1 MKLTRP
7 LALALA
13 LAPSAALAD
22 VATLWAEG
30 KAVTTGATG
39 LVADRWDGPFGY
51 GAAAGVEFIG
61 LDLFAEALM
70 FGPDQYQ
77 FTGNFGVD
85 LVSGDDV
92 RFGVGLYTGPI
103 VYVLAEP
110 SSVSGFNPSAS
121 ERAELERAGIPSDV
135 ISEIQTQYQRV
146 AKDEETAN
154 RTLFGWNAR
163 ARASVEYALL
173 PVLFLGVE
181 GSAGFH
187 YILSG
192 ETATAAAKNKLVQQT
207 QDKYSESVP
216 SSEGWDILRRAI
228 GADKKDNNEKT
239 GINWD
244 AGVFLKFEL

>member
-1 MKLTRP
+1 MKLTRT
-7 LALALA
+7 LALLLA
-13 LAPSAALAD
+13 SAPTTALAD
-22 VATLWAEG
+22 IATLWAGG

-39 LVADRWDGPFGY
+39 LVGDRWDGPFGY
-51 GAAAGVEFIG
+51 GAALGVEFIG

-92 RFGVGLYTGPI
+92 RLGVGLYTGPLL
-103 VYVLAEP
+103 YVLAEP
-110 SSVSGFNPSAS
+110 SSVSGFNPAAIPEETRSA
-121 ERAELERAGIPSDV
+121 LEMAGVSFSALDA
-135 ISEIQTQYQRV
+135 QYQEV
-146 AKDEETAN
+146 AKDEEKAN

-173 PVLFLGVE
+173 PVLYLGVE

-187 YILSG
+187 YMLSG

-207 QDKYSESVP
+207 QTKYPSVP
-216 SSEGWDILRRAI
+216 EQAWEDLRVAF
-228 GADKKDNNEKT
+228 GADKKDNSEKT

-244 AGVFLKFEL
+244 AGVFLKLEL

>member
-70 FGPDQYQ
+70 FGPNQYQ

-110 SSVSGFNPSAS
+110 SSVSGFNTAAIPTETQSA
-121 ERAELERAGIPSDV
+121 LESAGVSLSALDA
-135 ISEIQTQYQRV
+135 QYQKV

-181 GSAGFH
+181 GSAGLH

-207 QDKYSESVP
+207 QDKYPSVP
-216 SSEGWDILRRAI
+216 EQAWEDLRVAF